1 MELAGLFTPPY
12 YAVIF
17 SSLRTAVDEGYA
29 AMAEEME
36 RLGSEQPGFLGIDS
50 ARSGVGI
57 TVSYW
62 RTLEDLHAWKAVAR
76 HRVAQKLGQELW
88 YEDYVTRV
96 AKVEYEYSKRR

>member
-1 MELAGLFTPPY
+1 MELAGLFDPPY

-17 SSLRTAVDEGYA
+17 SSLRTEVDDGYD
-29 AMAEEME
+29 AMAEEMVK
-36 RLGSEQPGFLGIDS
+36 LGSGQPGFLGIDS

-76 HRVAQKLGQELW
+76 HQVAQKLGKEVW
-88 YEDYVTRV
+88 YENYTTRV
-96 AKVEYEYSKRR
+96 AKVEYEYAKRP